1 MEPSA
6 LKQAADAEAAKAE
19 EEYEGLSADER
30 DEITSKPGDQGS
42 ATQDREDPTY
52 APAEPSKDQLRL
64 AKDVYGELKEAH
76 DLGASLTIQ
85 KLISIVDT
93 HPNLCSPADWP
104 GEEEELY
111 VEAPVLREIG
121 VPLLKGCEKLELEI
135 KGIAWLFVNRTKWKS
150 HGKTVRGRSKGLDVR
165 AQFLAGGKK
174 AFVEINYH
182 LFKTMNPR
190 QKVATVYAYLR
201 RLDREGK
208 GIAPDFSGFFDELTH
223 FGAHTYRE
231 TIALQ
236 QAVQDGMQLKLP
248 FQMSVL
254 EALGPEDEKG

>member
-6 LKQAADAEAAKAE
+6 LKDAAETEATQAE
-19 EEYEGLSADER
+19 EEYKGLSPDER
-30 DEITSKPGDQGS
+30 SELTSSPGDQGS

-52 APAEPSKDQLRL
+52 APAEPSKDQLQL
-64 AKDVYGELKEAH
+64 AADLYGELKEAH

-85 KLISIVDT
+85 KLISIVDV
-93 HPNLCSPADWP
+93 HPSLCSPSDWP
-104 GEEEELY
+104 GAEEELY
-111 VEAPVLREIG
+111 LEAPVLREIG
-121 VPLLKGCEKLELEI
+121 VPLLKGCEKLGLEI

-165 AQFLAGGKK
+165 AQFLTGGKK

-201 RLDREGK
+201 RLDREG
-208 GIAPDFSGFFDELTH
+208 GTIAPDFSGFFDELRY

-236 QAVQDGMQLKLP
+236 QAVDDGMQLKLP

-254 EALGPEDEKG
+254 EALDTEDEED